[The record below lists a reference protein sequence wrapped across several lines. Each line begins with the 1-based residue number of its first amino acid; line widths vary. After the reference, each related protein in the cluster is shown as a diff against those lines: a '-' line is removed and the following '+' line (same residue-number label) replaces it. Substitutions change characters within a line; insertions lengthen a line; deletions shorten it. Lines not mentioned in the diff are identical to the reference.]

1 MRLTMSL
8 RVASVMIGGSPS
20 AGSGTGRAPAALS
33 FPAISPVTTPYRT
46 AFSMCLNSASDC
58 RWISRSSRMFSGA
71 PTRPRS
77 RSPSE
82 RIAPAI
88 PSGAAEPP
96 GLAEGPAHTCA
107 SKNQND
113 R

>member
-1 MRLTMSL
+1 MRFTMSL

-20 AGSGTGRAPAALS
+20 AGSGTGRAPAAFS
-33 FPAISPVTTPYRT
+33 APAISAVTTPYRT
-46 AFSMCLNSASDC
+46 ALSMALNPSSAC

-77 RSPSE
+77 SSPSE
-82 RIAPAI
+82 RIAP
-88 PSGAAEPP
+88 PSGR
-96 GLAEGPAHTCA
+96 GPAHTCA
-107 SKNQND
+107 SKNQNE